1 MKLISSAIELP
12 RRCVT
17 SAELDIQAK
26 QIEGQTEASFLIKQ
40 RYYADPANGETAD
53 ALGATALKRAL
64 AEKDLNIE
72 DVDCLIAACAT
83 SAQAI
88 PYNAASIY
96 RHMGS
101 ERRIHTFD
109 VGMTCLSFLQ
119 ALDVANLYLASGR
132 YRRIAIVSADLA
144 SVGLNHAHPESSAI
158 FGDGAV
164 AFIFEALTIFD
175 LGTSRPNPEPLFFGV
190 KSTCFETVHDAYGFC
205 EIRAGGSSRHI
216 SRMHTE
222 EDVEQFRQDASFK
235 MDGKRLYRHVL
246 KDFRPFVDRHLEGLG
261 MTMDDVSLVIPHQA
275 SGHGLMHVQRLLGV
289 EDERF
294 LNVFSEYGNQVA
306 ASIPFALHLARV
318 GGRFKAGD
326 TLLLLGTSAGMSYGS
341 AVLQI
346 S

>member
-1 MKLISSAIELP
+1 
-12 RRCVT
+12 
-17 SAELDIQAK
+17 
-26 QIEGQTEASFLIKQ
+26 
-40 RYYADPANGETAD
+40 
-53 ALGATALKRAL
+53 
-64 AEKDLNIE
+64 
-72 DVDCLIAACAT
+72 
-83 SAQAI
+83 
-88 PYNAASIY
+88 
-96 RHMGS
+96 
-101 ERRIHTFD
+101 
-109 VGMTCLSFLQ
+109 
-119 ALDVANLYLASGR
+119 
-132 YRRIAIVSADLA
+132 
-144 SVGLNHAHPESSAI
+144 
-158 FGDGAV
+158 
-164 AFIFEALTIFD
+164 
-175 LGTSRPNPEPLFFGV
+175 
-190 KSTCFETVHDAYGFC
+190 
-205 EIRAGGSSRHI
+205 
-216 SRMHTE
+216 MHTE